1 MSPVYWELIIYIIQ
15 VRHFIKQMFI
25 YLSMFVCFF
34 VCLFDGVSRHFQQY
48 ISYIMAVSYIDEVN
62 RRIRRKQ
69 TICHKSLIN
78 FIT

>member
-1 MSPVYWELIIYIIQ
+1 MSPVYWELIIFIIQ
-15 VRHFIKQMFI
+15 VRHFIKQMFT
-25 YLSMFVCFF
+25 YLSMFVCLF

-48 ISYIMAVSYIDEVN
+48 FSYIMAVSYIGEGN